1 MLDQNQP
8 QSTPSGSNAPS
19 DASRPSGSVPPT
31 QRFDMSKSF
40 EGAAKF
46 IPVRSTPAAAQ
57 SAPLSVSAPKSAAV
71 ATPTPAQQIATR
83 LGELL
88 TRAEAALP
96 KLESTLA
103 EEHAANAR
111 AEKVAT
117 DIEERLR
124 LGVRM
129 LQAFEVQSDRGE
141 RVASRAVAAIE
152 EVERILKDAVE
163 QSHAALQREAE
174 RVVREKVSLIAG
186 DLEAHR
192 ERFRQFEASAEQ
204 LAHEKLS
211 RALAEID
218 AHRERLAQAEAV
230 SETAANERVGRL
242 VHMLESEHERL
253 KKAEIDA
260 ELTMAERIGRL
271 SHAIDAEAAR
281 FDSTLRERTGAEVR
295 RLEELS
301 AAADA
306 RLRSVEHATD
316 AAASAHAAR
325 LSDATAHIDALI
337 ARASTAG
344 ADLERH
350 ATTLI
355 DEQRA
360 RLERELAWRFDRVA
374 EVEARIEQAANTAL
388 VAVDAALGDR
398 LTRIDEAIA
407 RADVA
412 SQRVDAALSQAGDAS
427 VMIERSERAMGALA
441 GLSAESQRMIDSLAA
456 RVGDAAALREVLG
469 SLVHE
474 LAAAREVV
482 HGDMRR
488 MRDDLGWLVEKSE
501 RLAGELVERADG
513 AATAGQTLRAAT
525 DSALPILE
533 ELRGWSP
540 LLSEPPREMLR
551 PLTEAI
557 AGGVRTELAREMQG
571 FSKSLRQLATS
582 ADATFK
588 SVTIETDL
596 LRPVSTH
603 GDAVSHG
610 GSDTRREQGDTR
622 REHGDTR
629 REHANTRDEDLARSF
644 ARELA
649 RMAPISTFNSET
661 PVVVFHARGL
671 SAPSRDPDAGSTEV
685 PPATPP
691 LIASNR
697 PLELDAS

>member
-46 IPVRSTPAAAQ
+46 IPVRSTPTAAQ

-103 EEHAANAR
+103 EEHAANTR

-192 ERFRQFEASAEQ
+192 ESFRQFEASAEQ

-218 AHRERLAQAEAV
+218 AHRERLVQAEAV

-306 RLRSVEHATD
+306 HLRSVEHATD
-316 AAASAHAAR
+316 NRAHR
-325 LSDATAHIDALI
+325 CAH
-337 ARASTAG
+337 RPSF
-344 ADLERH
+344 H
-350 ATTLI
+350 S
-355 DEQRA
+355 
-360 RLERELAWRFDRVA
+360 WR
-374 EVEARIEQAANTAL
+374 
-388 VAVDAALGDR
+388 
-398 LTRIDEAIA
+398 
-407 RADVA
+407 
-412 SQRVDAALSQAGDAS
+412 
-427 VMIERSERAMGALA
+427 
-441 GLSAESQRMIDSLAA
+441 
-456 RVGDAAALREVLG
+456 
-469 SLVHE
+469 
-474 LAAAREVV
+474 
-482 HGDMRR
+482 
-488 MRDDLGWLVEKSE
+488 
-501 RLAGELVERADG
+501 
-513 AATAGQTLRAAT
+513 
-525 DSALPILE
+525 
-533 ELRGWSP
+533 
-540 LLSEPPREMLR
+540 R
-551 PLTEAI
+551 P
-557 AGGVRTELAREMQG
+557 
-571 FSKSLRQLATS
+571 
-582 ADATFK
+582 
-588 SVTIETDL
+588 
-596 LRPVSTH
+596 
-603 GDAVSHG
+603 
-610 GSDTRREQGDTR
+610 
-622 REHGDTR
+622 
-629 REHANTRDEDLARSF
+629 
-644 ARELA
+644 
-649 RMAPISTFNSET
+649 
-661 PVVVFHARGL
+661 
-671 SAPSRDPDAGSTEV
+671 
-685 PPATPP
+685 
-691 LIASNR
+691 
-697 PLELDAS
+697 